1 MVAKIQ
7 VRIFATDFNI
17 ISMSIGITIATVMFC
32 FYLYQYIEEKK
43 ASKEYEQ
50 SDVNPPLDD
59 AKDDV
64 VEGTPYLDEGPL
76 LAWC

>member
-1 MVAKIQ
+1 M
-7 VRIFATDFNI
+7 RIFATGFNI

-43 ASKEYEQ
+43 AAKEYEQ
-50 SDVNPPLDD
+50 SDVNPPQDD

-64 VEGTPYLDEGPL
+64 VEGESAISGDMLDIQKQDIH
-76 LAWC
+76 A